1 MTFLIL
7 QPVVTCQAQTM
18 VEWFCP
24 APVTWPYTAVTM
36 ALTWWVTQLEPV
48 SAITGLEQDPPAGL
62 SV

>member
-1 MTFLIL
+1 
-7 QPVVTCQAQTM
+7 VVTCQAQTM